1 MGVVGVVG
9 LLAAGLLWWAGG
21 GEGDDDGGDEP
32 SCGIA
37 VDRERGAHIAL
48 FESVDRL
55 ETVTS
60 GPKVWTRSASTLQGL
75 SSEPRA
81 LRTSGRLSL
90 PETAAGAHLV
100 LLARDPRA
108 EVPDTAGRCV
118 IRATSA
124 AGRQANHAYLPA
136 GAELLVTLDEDGHI
150 ARILVMR
157 SGEPG
162 RSRVPQP

>member
-9 LLAAGLLWWAGG
+9 LLAGGLLWWAGG
-21 GEGDDDGGDEP
+21 GEEDDDGGDEP

-60 GPKVWTRSASTLQGL
+60 GPKVWTRGASTLQRL

-108 EVPDTAGRCV
+108 EVPGTARRCV

-124 AGRQANHAYLPA
+124 ADRQANHAYLPA
-136 GAELLVTLDEDGHI
+136 GAELLVTLDEDGHV